1 MAKVNFYLKEPTGKS
16 ETLIYLFFHYK
27 GARLKYSTG
36 ETILP
41 KFWNEE
47 NQRASISLKGSS
59 EINGLIDRIEEG
71 IKKIYR
77 EGLTYGK
84 DITNVY
90 LKEKLDEELNDTGKA
105 VKTFFDYF
113 NEFTEVQKS
122 FKTYRT
128 IQKYNTLKSHLLQF
142 QSKKVYNLSF
152 EKIDIRFNE
161 LFTAFCITDLNLV
174 NNSIA
179 KYIKTLK
186 TFLHW
191 ATDRGYNKSLSFVKF
206 KAKERDADIIYLTED
221 ELFTLYNKDLSKN
234 IALDKVRDTF
244 CFGCFTGLRYSDITR
259 VTKENVKGGE
269 INFISE
275 KTTEKLSIPLNEY
288 SEAILKKYNYSLP
301 VISNQK
307 TNEHLKELGKLAE
320 LDEPIMITRFKG
332 AEEIQVTKPKYEF
345 IGTHTARRTF
355 VTLSLEKGMRPEIV
369 MSITGHKEY
378 NTFKKY
384 IKITNKVKN
393 IDMKRIWNKESS
405 LLAVI

>member
-1 MAKVNFYLKEPTGKS
+1 M
-16 ETLIYLFFHYK
+16 
-27 GARLKYSTG
+27 
-36 ETILP
+36 
-41 KFWNEE
+41 
-47 NQRASISLKGSS
+47 
-59 EINGLIDRIEEG
+59 
-71 IKKIYR
+71 
-77 EGLTYGK
+77 
-84 DITNVY
+84 
-90 LKEKLDEELNDTGKA
+90 
-105 VKTFFDYF
+105 
-113 NEFTEVQKS
+113 QKS